1 MDIIYRISCS
11 VLAILCISCSSE
23 EPNELKGEERIVIDK
38 IEHSFG
44 IFPRLYDGKMSLQYQ
59 TEDVLHYNDKGD
71 VVAVERKK
79 TEQDLATESLYQTNI
94 DVQYLYDSQGNIIKI
109 VGRDKSTNK
118 MIIHRVFDY
127 NYSTGLLVKFQ
138 DLIEETTQEYEYNF
152 QHNLVSTI
160 KYREKDQVVS
170 FQLAY
175 NEDGYLVVV
184 DTDHPLFEAE
194 LFSTS
199 RKVDLL
205 YANFEYGAV
214 LSPWVNIKNKWSAFK
229 FNDQMWETTNSY
241 PGLLLDK
248 THHEVRYETKGITYV
263 HLYVFSY
270 KKIRIKG
277 E

>member
-23 EPNELKGEERIVIDK
+23 EQNEAKGEERIVIDK

-44 IFPRLYDGKMSLQYQ
+44 IVPRLYDGKMSLQYQ

-79 TEQDLATESLYQTNI
+79 MEQDLATGSLYKTNI
-94 DVQYLYDSQGNIIKI
+94 HIQYQHDHQGNIIKI
-109 VGRDKSTNK
+109 VGHDKSTNK

-127 NYSTGLLVKFQ
+127 NYSTGLVVKFQ
-138 DLIEETTQEYEYNF
+138 DLIEETTQEYEYHF

-160 KYREKDQVVS
+160 KNKEKGQVVS
-170 FQLAY
+170 FQLVY

-184 DTDHPLFEAE
+184 DTDYPLFEDE
-194 LFSTS
+194 SFSIS
-199 RKVDLL
+199 RKMDLL

-214 LSPWVNIKNKWSAFK
+214 LSPWVNTKNKWSAFK
-229 FNDQMWETTNSY
+229 FNDQMWEMTNSY
-241 PGLLLDK
+241 SGLLLDK
-248 THHEVRYETKGITYV
+248 THHEVRYEVKSITYV

>member
-1 MDIIYRISCS
+1 MDIIHRISCS
-11 VLAILCISCSSE
+11 MLALLCINCSSE
-23 EPNELKGEERIVIDK
+23 EQDASKGEERVVIDK

-44 IFPRLYDGKMSLQYQ
+44 ITPRLYDGKMSFQYQ

-79 TEQDLATESLYQTNI
+79 MEQDLATGILYKTNI
-94 DVQYLYDSQGNIIKI
+94 NIRYLHDHQGNIIKI
-109 VGRDKSTNK
+109 VGHDKNTNK
-118 MIIHRVFDY
+118 MIIHRLFDY

-152 QHNLVSTI
+152 QNNLVSTI
-160 KYREKDQVVS
+160 KNKEKGQVVS
-170 FQLAY
+170 FQLVY
-175 NEDGYLVVV
+175 NEYGYLVVV
-184 DTDHPLFEAE
+184 NTDHPFLEDE
-194 LFSTS
+194 VFSIS
-199 RKVDLL
+199 RRMDLL
-205 YANFEYGAV
+205 YTNFEYGAV
-214 LSPWVNIKNKWSAFK
+214 LSPWVNTKNKWSAFK

-248 THHEVRYETKGITYV
+248 THHEIRYEAKGIIYV

>member
-11 VLAILCISCSSE
+11 VLAILCISCSSAE
-23 EPNELKGEERIVIDK
+23 QNESKEEERIVIDK
-38 IEHSFG
+38 IAHSFG
-44 IFPRLYDGKMSLQYQ
+44 ITPRLYDGKMSLQYQ

-94 DVQYLYDSQGNIIKI
+94 DVQYLYDNQGNITKI

-138 DLIEETTQEYEYNF
+138 DLIEETTQEYEYHF

-160 KYREKDQVVS
+160 KNKEKGQVVS
-170 FQLAY
+170 FQLVY

-184 DTDHPLFEAE
+184 NTDYPLFEDE
-194 LFSTS
+194 SFSIS
-199 RKVDLL
+199 RKMDLL

-214 LSPWVNIKNKWSAFK
+214 LSPWVNTKNKWSAFK
-229 FNDQMWETTNSY
+229 FNDQMWEMTNSY

-248 THHEVRYETKGITYV
+248 THHEVRYEEKGITYV